1 MAAPLAFAGH
11 GVINNQQYCM
21 HRESAVSKENILP
34 AVFAACILTSCTPAP
49 DEQQTA
55 ADWVLTNGR
64 IYTVDDDRPWAEA
77 VAIRDGKFVYVGDN
91 AGAATWIGDGVRTT
105 DLAGRMMIPGIVD
118 GHTHPGLYGI
128 EQYDAEFG
136 ATDHDGFIAE
146 LEAYAEQNPGDDWIR
161 GCCWPVM
168 AYVDGDR
175 GPDRAYLDA
184 IFPDRPVWITSS
196 SWHSYWLNS
205 TALAALGIDED
216 SPDPR
221 FPIAMYKRD
230 DTGRLTGWVKEG
242 AGWQH
247 FARVFEINDEI
258 HRASVRD
265 FLHTLSAHGVTTV
278 YDAGNLDYSDR
289 VYSLL
294 AELERAGE
302 MPLRYEGTFMIFT
315 PERRHEAVAEM
326 KRFRSEYG
334 GERLRF
340 NTIKLFMDGI
350 NENRSGAMLAP
361 YSDDPGYVSDTT
373 LSVEDLR
380 DFLLELH
387 EEKFDLHVHVIGDLA
402 VKSVLDAV
410 EAARAIVGADFFPR
424 VTTAHLQNIHPG
436 DRPRFAELGVG
447 ANFTPWWHGLDVPDP
462 AAAGLGPERSNDT
475 YTAAQLFETGAKVTF
490 SSDDWRLDVLSPY
503 LGMQVG
509 HTRQYPPFLTDDNAP
524 QEDFRRP
531 ASEKL
536 PLELMLRGYT
546 INGAWQMRMEDRI
559 GSIESGKLADFVVL
573 EESLFE
579 VDPTLLHV
587 TSPDA
592 VVIEGAVLHGNL

>member
-1 MAAPLAFAGH
+1 MFAAAIAAFALG
-11 GVINNQQYCM
+11 
-21 HRESAVSKENILP
+21 
-34 AVFAACILTSCTPAP
+34 SCSPAP
-49 DEQQTA
+49 DEPQFA

-64 IYTVDDDRPWAEA
+64 IYTIDDSLPWAEA
-77 VAIRDGKFVYVGDN
+77 VAIRDGAFVYVGDN
-91 AGAATWIGDGVRTT
+91 AGAADWIGDGVRTT
-105 DLAGRMMIPGIVD
+105 DLDGRMVIPGIID

-128 EQYDAEFG
+128 EQYNAEFG

-146 LEAYAEQNPGDDWIR
+146 LEAYATENPGEGWIR

-175 GPDRAYLDA
+175 GPDRAFLDV

-205 TALAALGIDED
+205 KALEELGIDED
-216 SPDPR
+216 SQDPR

-230 DTGRLTGWVKEG
+230 DSGRLTGWIKEG

-247 FARVFEINDEI
+247 FARVFEVDDEV
-258 HRASVRD
+258 HRRSVRE
-265 FLHTLSAHGVTTV
+265 FLQTLSRYGVTTV
-278 YDAGNLDYSDR
+278 YDAGNLDYSDP

-294 AELERAGE
+294 AEMDDAGE
-302 MPLRYEGTFMIFT
+302 LPLRYEGTYMIST
-315 PERRHEAVAEM
+315 PERRDLAVAEM

-350 NENRSGAMLAP
+350 NENRSGAMLEP
-361 YSDDPGYVSDTT
+361 YSDDPNYVSDTM

-387 EEKFDLHVHVIGDLA
+387 EEQFDLHVHVIGDLA

-410 EAARAIVGADFFPR
+410 EAARALVGAEFYPR
-424 VTTAHLQNIHPG
+424 VSMGHLQNIHPD
-436 DRPRFAELGVG
+436 DRARIAKLSVG

-475 YTAAQLFETGAKVTF
+475 YTAAELFETGARVSF
-490 SSDDWRLDVLSPY
+490 SSDDWRLEVLSPF
-503 LGMQVG
+503 LGMRVG
-509 HTRQYPPFLTDDNAP
+509 HTRRYPPEMMPADADP
-524 QEDFRRP
+524 DGYRRP
-531 ASEKL
+531 DSEKL
-536 PLELMLRGYT
+536 PLESMLRGYT
-546 INGAWQMRMEDRI
+546 INGAWQMRMQDSI
-559 GSIESGKLADFVVL
+559 GTIEAGKLADFIVL
-573 EESLFE
+573 DESLFDA
-579 VDPTLLHV
+579 DPELLHHTV
-587 TSPDA
+587 PAA
-592 VVIEGAVLHGNL
+592 VVMEGSMLHGNLQ